1 MKITILKFLIS
12 KKGFFDREKLVS
24 LSEQSFLKICKNYYN
39 SKVCKI
45 YRKFLRIGKPKIQ
58 KIVLTSPEIIYQRAI
73 NEIYSQ
79 ISFFHKVKNKIKRI

>member
-24 LSEQSFLKICKNYYN
+24 LSEQPFLKICKNYHN

-45 YRKFLRIGKPKIQ
+45 YIKFLKIGKPKIQ
-58 KIVLTSPEIIYQRAI
+58 KIVSNITRHPPGLTKLQYKATLI
-73 NEIYSQ
+73 N
-79 ISFFHKVKNKIKRI
+79 V

>member
-1 MKITILKFLIS
+1 MKIIILKFLIS

-24 LSEQSFLKICKNYYN
+24 LSEQSFLKICKNYHN

-73 NEIYSQ
+73 KQIYGDVN
-79 ISFFHKVKNKIKRI
+79 FFHKIKNMIKRI